1 MVLGDDEE
9 IGRLS
14 GGFDVADFDQLP
26 VRECDTPLPEPEEGD
41 LFAGEGEPKPDPFEE
56 PKADGLDHFPVFKKA
71 LKEFSQAE
79 AKPKVVRIDTD
90 ETYGNFVCETAVK
103 EIARR
108 VDELRDAL
116 EEHLEDHRKDRHPG
130 YRGKVKS
137 MRKWD
142 EIIGAAK
149 AVADLRKATTP
160 NEAAAALP
168 SVPVDLPS
176 FAEGKVKCW
185 RESNGD
191 VVCSIRFAAVDGTPR
206 VATMAA
212 RPKVIDSDDEVMG
225 MAMRAGVNPVTILG
239 MLPDL
244 AEVACAKRL
253 VKDTAGAALKAHNRL
268 DVCGMAKDGTD
279 DPSITGC
286 EEPLLLTHIGDE
298 GSAPLAALMYLQ
310 QRCDAGDAQACA
322 EMSTIQKAAATPT
335 GREVAAPILVEA
347 QRRLAEGKARKKTAP
362 KMTYAQKYAVLGLCV

>member
-1 MVLGDDEE
+1 VSKKDDDITILPSEGHGQLHDAATPEEVITMVLGDDEE

-176 FAEGKVKCW
+176 FAEGKVK
-185 RESNGD
+185 
-191 VVCSIRFAAVDGTPR
+191 R
-206 VATMAA
+206 VRG
-212 RPKVIDSDDEVMG
+212 RPGRRSDYKK
-225 MAMRAGVNPVTILG
+225 AIVT
-239 MLPDL
+239 
-244 AEVACAKRL
+244 
-253 VKDTAGAALKAHNRL
+253 
-268 DVCGMAKDGTD
+268 
-279 DPSITGC
+279 
-286 EEPLLLTHIGDE
+286 
-298 GSAPLAALMYLQ
+298 
-310 QRCDAGDAQACA
+310 
-322 EMSTIQKAAATPT
+322 
-335 GREVAAPILVEA
+335 
-347 QRRLAEGKARKKTAP
+347 LAEGSRIDVT
-362 KMTYAQKYAVLGLCV
+362 TGI